1 MDGRKT
7 GALRR
12 QLAGWFL
19 AIGLVPWLIVAIISY
34 QQTRNSLSHAA
45 ENDLAHTATE
55 KVRFID
61 NWFKYRWMDL
71 NLQANDEANLEL
83 LLQLKQRFQDSN
95 LPIQDFIRSPQWHE
109 LVNSQHHDLNNVLRN
124 YDYIYDLFLIDT
136 DGNILF
142 TVVRESDLGSNL
154 FSGPL
159 HATQFAHT
167 VARTLASPQP
177 YFSDQERYAP
187 SDNLVSSF
195 LVAPMFDHN
204 NKLQG
209 AFACQIRLDLIYKAL
224 AYEQKDDVYHYLVG
238 TDGLLR
244 SPLKSEDVLKRKIDA
259 PTFNDWLQN
268 QAANRKPTDA
278 APTTFMYDSPLGKPV
293 LGQYNP
299 INIRNTSWV
308 LISEIDKQKAYSVSK
323 WLAKFDSLLLL
334 LSTAAIAIAAT
345 FFSKRLSQPIALL
358 NNAVEA
364 FAHNES
370 TPPVKLKSGN
380 EIETL
385 ADNFNKMIS
394 ARERYEG
401 QLRVSEAATRAALN
415 ELDEQQFAL
424 SHHAIVAITN
434 IKGDILYVNSKF
446 EEVSGYCSDELI
458 GKNHRLLNS
467 GYHPK
472 SFFRS
477 MYLSISKGEIWH
489 GEICNRAKAG
499 HLYWVATTI
508 APLRD
513 KEGKIDR
520 YMAIRTDITEQKAV
534 QQALRDAKNAAEAA
548 AKTKSEFLATMSH
561 EIRTPMNG
569 VLGMLGLLLRT
580 KLSGDQQH
588 QARLAMSSAESLL
601 VIINDI
607 LDFSKIEAGRLDIEQ
622 IDFDLTAML
631 GDLAETIAPKAHD
644 KGLELILDLVEVEH
658 SMVVGDPGR
667 LRQIISNLV
676 SNAIKFTESGEVI
689 IRAAL
694 RTTEEY
700 NYRFECSVTDTGIG
714 IPANMIEKV
723 YDSFTQVDASTTRRF
738 GGTGLG
744 LAIVKQ
750 LCQLMNGDISVESEE
765 GKGSCFRF
773 HVVLEPSQLSR
784 AVVPTADISNVPMLV
799 VDDNSTNRE
808 VLRRQLELWG
818 AKVDVAASSQQ
829 ALDLINAKLKDNEH
843 PLYQVAFL
851 DMQMPDMDGA
861 HLGETLRGNP
871 NLNSTKLIM
880 MTSIGNRGDAARLA
894 QIGFNGYF
902 PKPTTTSDLL
912 GALAVLLDDGEAL
925 AQATP
930 LVTHHY
936 LKSLEITDSSSS
948 NNWPKNCRLLL
959 VEDNSINQTVVQGM
973 LEEFDLHCE
982 TANHGQEAI
991 ELLQHSAKDYP
1002 YTLVLMDC
1010 QMPTLD
1016 GYETTR
1022 KIRKGL
1028 AGERYRYVSIVA
1040 MTANAM
1046 SGDREKCLDAGMND
1060 YLPKPISIN
1069 RLHEKLCIWL
1079 KVDGNDFRKDL
1090 PELAEHSDNSV
1101 WDAAEALKRVRNK
1114 PERLDTLI
1122 NMFRDSS
1129 PTLIGEIREHLT
1141 AGEIK
1146 SAIHSAHT
1154 LKGVAG
1160 NLSAN
1165 KLMKAAEALELC
1177 LRSDELDELMPL
1189 VENIIQE
1196 HARVLL
1202 LFDQYQVTNRS
1213 SKHTASK

>member
-19 AIGLVPWLIVAIISY
+19 AIGLLPWLVVAVISY
-34 QQTRNSLSHAA
+34 YQTRNSLSHAA
-45 ENDLAHTATE
+45 ENDLAHTAAE
-55 KVRFID
+55 KVRFIN
-61 NWFKYRWMDL
+61 NWFKYRWMDI
-71 NLQANDEANLEL
+71 NLQANDPANLEL
-83 LLQLKQRFQDSN
+83 LLQLEQAFRASGQSASAF
-95 LPIQDFIRSPQWHE
+95 IQSPPWHAI
-109 LVNSQHHDLNNVLRN
+109 VDSQHHDLHNVLNN
-124 YDYIYDLFLIDT
+124 YDYIYDLFLIDS

-142 TVVRESDLGSNL
+142 SVARENDLGTNL

-159 HATQFAHT
+159 QHTRFAQA
-167 VARTLASPQP
+167 VARTLTQQHPS
-177 YFSDQERYAP
+177 FSDLERYAP
-187 SDNLVSSF
+187 SGNLISSF
-195 LVAPMFDHN
+195 LVAPVFDQEAT
-204 NKLQG
+204 LRG
-209 AFACQIRLDLIYKAL
+209 ALAFQIRLDLIYEAL
-224 AYEQKDDVYHYLVG
+224 AYDQADDVYHYLVG

-244 SPLKSEDVLKRKIDA
+244 SPLNGDDVLRHEIKT
-259 PTFNDWLQN
+259 PTFAAWRAIQ
-268 QAANRKPTDA
+268 QAVTGHSGDDRPA
-278 APTTFMYDSPLGKPV
+278 TFLYESASDKEV
-293 LGQYNP
+293 LGQFNSISVQD
-299 INIRNTSWV
+299 INWV
-308 LISEIDKQKAYSVSK
+308 LLSEIEKETAYAFSN
-323 WLAKFDSLLLL
+323 WLAKFDSVLLM
-334 LSTAAIAIAAT
+334 LSTLSIAVAAVY
-345 FFSKRLSQPIALL
+345 FSKRLSHPITQL

-364 FAHNES
+364 FALNK
-370 TPPVKLKSGN
+370 PVQPLTLNSGN

-385 ADNFNKMIS
+385 TENFNKMIA

-415 ELDEQQFAL
+415 ELNEQQFAL

-434 IKGDILYVNSKF
+434 IKGDILYVNRKF
-446 EEVSGYCSDELI
+446 EEVSGYTSEELI

-467 GYHPK
+467 GYHPI
-472 SFFRS
+472 SFFRN
-477 MYLSISKGEIWH
+477 MYLNITKGKVWH

-508 APLRD
+508 APLKN

-520 YMAIRTDITEQKAV
+520 YMAIRTDITEQKAI
-534 QQALRDAKNAAEAA
+534 QQELRNARDAAEDA
-548 AKTKSEFLATMSH
+548 AKAKSEFLATMSH

-580 KLSGDQQH
+580 KLTGDQQH

-622 IDFDLTAML
+622 IDFDLSAML

-644 KGLELILDLVEVEH
+644 KGLELILDVVEVEH

-676 SNAIKFTESGEVI
+676 SNAIKFTESGEI
-689 IRAAL
+689 IIQAAL
-694 RTTEEY
+694 RTTEKY
-700 NYRFECSVTDTGIG
+700 SYRFECTVIDTGIG
-714 IPANMIEKV
+714 IPADRIEPIF
-723 YDSFTQVDASTTRRF
+723 DSFTQLDASTTRRF

-744 LAIVKQ
+744 LAIVRQ
-750 LCQLMNGDISVESEE
+750 LCQLMQGDISVESTL
-765 GKGSCFRF
+765 GKGSRF
-773 HVVLEPSQLSR
+773 HFHVNLEPSQLSR
-784 AVVPTADISNVPMLV
+784 AVVPPADISGVPMLV
-799 VDDNSTNRE
+799 VDDNATNRE

-818 AKVDVAASSQQ
+818 ARVDLASSAQQ
-829 ALDLINAKLKDNEH
+829 ALNLINSKLESLDE
-843 PLYQVAFL
+843 PIYQVAFL

-861 HLGETLRGNP
+861 HLGETIRGNP
-871 NLNSTKLIM
+871 KLNGTKMIM
-880 MTSIGNRGDAARLA
+880 MTSIGNRGDANRLA

-912 GALAVLLDDGEAL
+912 GALAVLLEDGDAL

-936 LKSLEITDSSSS
+936 LKSIEIGESAT
-948 NNWPKNCRLLL
+948 NNDWPQNCRLLL

-973 LEEFDLHCE
+973 LEEFELHCE
-982 TANHGQEAI
+982 TADHGQEAI
-991 ELLQHSAKDYP
+991 ELLQNSAKEYP

-1016 GYETTR
+1016 GYETTK

-1028 AGERYRYVSIVA
+1028 AGERYRQVPIVA

-1079 KVDGNDFRKDL
+1079 KQESPTGIDL
-1090 PELAEHSDNSV
+1090 PNIPTHLE
-1101 WDAAEALKRVRNK
+1101 DALWNEEEALKRVRHK
-1114 PERLDTLI
+1114 PERLVTLI
-1122 NMFRDSS
+1122 SMFKQGS
-1129 PTLIGEIREHLT
+1129 PKLIDEIRENLDK
-1141 AGEIK
+1141 GDI
-1146 SAIHSAHT
+1146 SGAIHSTHT

-1165 KLMKAAEALELC
+1165 LLMKAAEILELK
-1177 LRSDELDELMPL
+1177 LRSDDLDDLMPM

-1196 HARVLL
+1196 HSRVLL
-1202 LFDQYQVTNRS
+1202 LFDQYQQANS
-1213 SKHTASK
+1213 SAKHTASK